1 MKLKYINGPY
11 GYARDVKALEIFE
24 NAVNNAEWLDEK
36 DSLVSGDMVGFNFG
50 DDEVRATVEIGK
62 EIIEVHMISPLKYDY
77 ARSLHMSFFSR
88 NNWLKDKNKVKSI
101 VHRILT
107 ELYYDYAMVKLRK
120 DDLVAHSRGFKSFKE
135 SFLEKERERTLE
147 ARKECAMV
155 SKTSGQLKRD
165 FKAGKYTEKEYVALR
180 APVHERIVRLLAESE
195 IRDPFHL
202 YFREYLDLC
211 RFALYPELIIRHFIS
226 DMEGD
231 DASGLSDVNDY
242 GPVENIRRLLDGRDS
257 RKGPIRF
264 KTADRP
270 PQPEVNVVL
279 P

>member
-1 MKLKYINGPY
+1 MKLKYIDGPY
-11 GYARDVKALEIFE
+11 GYARDVKALEIFD
-24 NAVNNAEWLDEK
+24 NAVNNSEWLDEN

-62 EIIEVHMISPLKYDY
+62 EIIEVHIISPLKYDY

-88 NNWLKDKNKVKSI
+88 NNWIKDENKVKAI

-120 DDLVAHSRGFKSFKE
+120 DDLVAHSRGYKSFRE
-135 SFLEKERERTLE
+135 SFLEQERERTLV

-180 APVHERIVRLLAESE
+180 APIHQKIVELLAESE
-195 IRDPFHL
+195 IRNPFL
-202 YFREYLDLC
+202 QYFRGYLDLC
-211 RFALYPELIIRHFIS
+211 QFASNPELIIRHFIGNLS
-226 DMEGD
+226 VTED
-231 DASGLSDVNDY
+231 DGLSC
-242 GPVENIRRLLDGRDS
+242 
-257 RKGPIRF
+257 
-264 KTADRP
+264 
-270 PQPEVNVVL
+270 Q
-279 P
+279 

>member
-1 MKLKYINGPY
+1 MKLKFINGPY
-11 GYARDVKALEIFE
+11 GYARNVKALEIFE

-62 EIIEVHMISPLKYDY
+62 EIIEVHIISPLKYNY
-77 ARSLHMSFFSR
+77 ARSLHLSFFSR
-88 NNWLKDKNKVKSI
+88 NNWLKDENKVKAI

-107 ELYYDYAMVKLRK
+107 ELYYDYSMVKLRK
-120 DDLVAHSRGFKSFKE
+120 DDLVAHSRGYKSFRE

-180 APVHERIVRLLAESE
+180 APIHEKIVRLLAESKF
-195 IRDPFHL
+195 RNPFHQ
-202 YFREYLDLC
+202 YFKEYLGLC
-211 RFALYPELIIRHFIS
+211 QFALCPELVIRHFIS
-226 DMEGD
+226 DLFGNED
-231 DASGLSDVNDY
+231 Q
-242 GPVENIRRLLDGRDS
+242 LL
-257 RKGPIRF
+257 
-264 KTADRP
+264 
-270 PQPEVNVVL
+270 
-279 P
+279 

>member
-1 MKLKYINGPY
+1 MKLIFINGPY
-11 GYARDVKALEIFE
+11 GYARDIKAMEIFR
-24 NAVNNAEWLDEK
+24 NAVDNAGWLDEK
-36 DSLVSGDMVGFNFG
+36 DSLVSGDTVGFNFG
-50 DDEVRATVEIGK
+50 DDEVRATVETGK

-88 NNWLKDKNKVKSI
+88 NNWLKDENKVKAI

-120 DDLVAHSRGFKSFKE
+120 DDLVAHSRGYKSFRE
-135 SFLEKERERTLE
+135 SFLEQERERTLE

-180 APVHERIVRLLAESE
+180 APIHQKIVELLAESE
-195 IRDPFHL
+195 IRNPFHQ

-211 RFALYPELIIRHFIS
+211 QFASNQELIIRHFIG
-226 DMEGD
+226 DM
-231 DASGLSDVNDY
+231 DANEDEVLSC
-242 GPVENIRRLLDGRDS
+242 
-257 RKGPIRF
+257 
-264 KTADRP
+264 
-270 PQPEVNVVL
+270 Q
-279 P
+279 

>member
-1 MKLKYINGPY
+1 MWNKLHNFVQMKLKYINGPY

-24 NAVNNAEWLDEK
+24 NAVNNSEWLDEN

-88 NNWLKDKNKVKSI
+88 NNWLKDKNKVKAI

-107 ELYYDYAMVKLRK
+107 ELYYDYSMVKLRK
-120 DDLVAHSRGFKSFKE
+120 DDLVAHSRGYKSFME
-135 SFLEKERERTLE
+135 SFLEQERERTLE

-180 APVHERIVRLLAESE
+180 APIHQKIVELLAESE
-195 IRDPFHL
+195 IRNPFHQ

-211 RFALYPELIIRHFIS
+211 QFALCPELIIRHFIG
-226 DMEGD
+226 DMNTTD
-231 DASGLSDVNDY
+231 DGLSC
-242 GPVENIRRLLDGRDS
+242 
-257 RKGPIRF
+257 
-264 KTADRP
+264 
-270 PQPEVNVVL
+270 Q
-279 P
+279 

>member
-1 MKLKYINGPY
+1 MKLKYIDGPY

-24 NAVNNAEWLDEK
+24 NAVNNSEWLDEN

-62 EIIEVHMISPLKYDY
+62 EIIEVHIISPLKYDY

-88 NNWLKDKNKVKSI
+88 NNWIKDENKVKAI

-120 DDLVAHSRGFKSFKE
+120 DDLVAHSRGYKSFRE
-135 SFLEKERERTLE
+135 SFLEQERERTLV

-180 APVHERIVRLLAESE
+180 APIHQKIVELLAESE
-195 IRDPFHL
+195 IRNPFL
-202 YFREYLDLC
+202 QYFRGYLDLC
-211 RFALYPELIIRHFIS
+211 QFASNPELIIRHFIGNLS
-226 DMEGD
+226 VTED
-231 DASGLSDVNDY
+231 DGLSC
-242 GPVENIRRLLDGRDS
+242 
-257 RKGPIRF
+257 
-264 KTADRP
+264 
-270 PQPEVNVVL
+270 Q
-279 P
+279 

>member
-1 MKLKYINGPY
+1 MKLKYIDGPY

-24 NAVNNAEWLDEK
+24 NAVNNVEWLDEN

-62 EIIEVHMISPLKYDY
+62 EIIEVHMTSPLKYDY

-88 NNWLKDKNKVKSI
+88 NNWLKDKNKVKAI

-120 DDLVAHSRGFKSFKE
+120 DDLVAHSRDYKSFRE
-135 SFLEKERERTLE
+135 SFLEQERERTLE

-180 APVHERIVRLLAESE
+180 APIHQKIVELLAESE
-195 IRDPFHL
+195 IRNPFQQ

-211 RFALYPELIIRHFIS
+211 QFASNPELIIRHFIG
-226 DMEGD
+226 DMDESPSHPID
-231 DASGLSDVNDY
+231 KRSQ
-242 GPVENIRRLLDGRDS
+242 S
-257 RKGPIRF
+257 RQETTSSIIQRS
-264 KTADRP
+264 A
-270 PQPEVNVVL
+270 L
-279 P
+279 PGEF

>member
-1 MKLKYINGPY
+1 MKLKYIDGPY

-24 NAVNNAEWLDEK
+24 NAVNNSEWLDEN
-36 DSLVSGDMVGFNFG
+36 DSLVSGDIVGFNFG

-62 EIIEVHMISPLKYDY
+62 EIIEVHIISPLKYDY

-88 NNWLKDKNKVKSI
+88 NNWLKDENKVKAI

-120 DDLVAHSRGFKSFKE
+120 DDLVAHSRGYKSFRE
-135 SFLEKERERTLE
+135 SFLEQERERTLV

-180 APVHERIVRLLAESE
+180 APIHQKIVELLAESE
-195 IRDPFHL
+195 IRNPFHL

-211 RFALYPELIIRHFIS
+211 RFASNPELIIRHFIS
-226 DMEGD
+226 NLNVTED
-231 DASGLSDVNDY
+231 DGLSC
-242 GPVENIRRLLDGRDS
+242 
-257 RKGPIRF
+257 
-264 KTADRP
+264 
-270 PQPEVNVVL
+270 Q
-279 P
+279 

>member
-1 MKLKYINGPY
+1 MLSNSIIQMKLKFINGPY
-11 GYARDVKALEIFE
+11 GYARNVKALEIFE

-62 EIIEVHMISPLKYDY
+62 EIIEVHIISPLKYDY

-88 NNWLKDKNKVKSI
+88 NNWLKDENKVKAI

-107 ELYYDYAMVKLRK
+107 ELYYDYSMVKLRK
-120 DDLVAHSRGFKSFKE
+120 DALVDHSRGYKSFRE
-135 SFLEKERERTLE
+135 SFLEQERERTLE

-180 APVHERIVRLLAESE
+180 APIHQKIVELLAESE
-195 IRDPFHL
+195 IRNPFHQ
-202 YFREYLDLC
+202 YFKEYLDLC
-211 RFALYPELIIRHFIS
+211 QFALYPELIIRHFIS
-226 DMEGD
+226 NLNVTED
-231 DASGLSDVNDY
+231 DGLSC
-242 GPVENIRRLLDGRDS
+242 
-257 RKGPIRF
+257 
-264 KTADRP
+264 
-270 PQPEVNVVL
+270 Q
-279 P
+279 

>member
-1 MKLKYINGPY
+1 MKLIFINGPY
-11 GYARDVKALEIFE
+11 GCARDIKAMEIFR
-24 NAVNNAEWLDEK
+24 NAVDNAGWLDEK

-62 EIIEVHMISPLKYDY
+62 EIIEVHIISPLKYDY

-88 NNWLKDKNKVKSI
+88 NNWLKDENKVKAI

-120 DDLVAHSRGFKSFKE
+120 DDLVAHSRGYKSFRE
-135 SFLEKERERTLE
+135 SFLEQERERTLE

-180 APVHERIVRLLAESE
+180 APIHQKIVELLAESE
-195 IRDPFHL
+195 IRNPFHQ

-211 RFALYPELIIRHFIS
+211 QFASNQELIIRHFIG
-226 DMEGD
+226 DM
-231 DASGLSDVNDY
+231 DANEDEVLSC
-242 GPVENIRRLLDGRDS
+242 
-257 RKGPIRF
+257 
-264 KTADRP
+264 
-270 PQPEVNVVL
+270 Q
-279 P
+279 